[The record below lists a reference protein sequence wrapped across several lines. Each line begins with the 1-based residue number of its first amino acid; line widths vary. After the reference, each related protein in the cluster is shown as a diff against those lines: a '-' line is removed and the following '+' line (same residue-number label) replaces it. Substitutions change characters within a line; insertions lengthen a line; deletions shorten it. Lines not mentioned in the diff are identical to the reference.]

1 MSFNTELFNWRSRYT
16 DLLTSCSHLF
26 LLALALHSGSVV
38 GWIICLAL
46 ISAISFFAWA
56 SNYKRGRYIA
66 DTPTSRIASA
76 AQGYVELYG
85 RASAD
90 ADNLVASP
98 LSGARC
104 VWYRFWVYRKES
116 GDKGWVLQS
125 EGVSDSTFEI
135 SDGTGKCIIDPDHA
149 EIIAPERKVSYQS
162 PYKHVEEL
170 LYAGGIYALGN
181 FTTVGGA
188 SAQLDL
194 RQDVSDLLA
203 EWKRDPVALK
213 QRFDLD
219 GNGEIDL
226 KEWELARRA
235 AHREVEQQHRELRT
249 ASGIH
254 VMRAPRNGRP
264 FLLSS
269 HTPQKLRNTYLCW
282 GMVHLAIAI
291 TASCTSFWL
300 WQGHH
305 LQELFG

>member
-1 MSFNTELFNWRSRYT
+1 MLSNWRSRYA

-26 LLALALHSGSVV
+26 LLAVALHSESVA
-38 GWIICLAL
+38 GWIACLAL

-56 SNYKRGRYIA
+56 SNYKRVRHIA

-85 RASAD
+85 RASIE
-90 ADNLVASP
+90 ADNLIASP
-98 LSGARC
+98 LSGTRC

-116 GDKGWVLQS
+116 GDKGWTLQS

-149 EIIAPERKVSYQS
+149 EVIAPERKVSYQS
-162 PYKHVEEL
+162 SYKHVEEML
-170 LYAGGIYALGN
+170 FAGGIYALGD

-188 SAQLDL
+188 SSQLDL
-194 RQDVSDLLA
+194 RHDVSELLA
-203 EWKRDPVALK
+203 EWKRDPVSLK

-249 ASGIH
+249 ASGTH
-254 VMRAPRNGRP
+254 VMRVPRNGRP
-264 FLLSS
+264 YLLSS
-269 HTPQKLRNTYLCW
+269 HTPHKLRTTYMFW
-282 GMVHLAIAI
+282 SFVHLSIAL
-291 TASCTSFWL
+291 AAFGAAFWL
-300 WQGHH
+300 WQGHR
-305 LQELFG
+305 LQELFA